1 MASSGGG
8 GGAAAGA
15 VGFSKSGVRDARNGL
30 LGANKL
36 LVDKFI
42 TVVCK

>member
-1 MASSGGG
+1 MASSGG

-30 LGANKL
+30 LGA
-36 LVDKFI
+36 
-42 TVVCK
+42 

>member
-1 MASSGGG
+1 MGSSGG

-15 VGFSKSGVRDARNGL
+15 AGFSKSGVRDARNGL
-30 LGANKL
+30 LGAWKL
-36 LVDKFI
+36 LVDQLI